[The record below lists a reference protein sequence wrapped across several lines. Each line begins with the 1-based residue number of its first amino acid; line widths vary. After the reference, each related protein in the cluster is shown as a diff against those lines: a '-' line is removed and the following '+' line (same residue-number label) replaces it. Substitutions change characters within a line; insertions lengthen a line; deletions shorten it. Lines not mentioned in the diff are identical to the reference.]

1 MHYTLYHRLL
11 SPNVSAT
18 MWWLIQTCRH
28 QPIEFIFVRDSDG
41 NPVCRHQS
49 SLWILAHTA
58 ATSPY
63 QQSQKLRTAS
73 ISLPPADPY
82 AHTPSPLQSHQN
94 AHTPHL
100 QWNSASCL
108 YLKCIGMHVHCT
120 CNTCLYLLFDVC
132 ISVSFATE
140 ENHCMVAETF
150 VDTKLWLVQ
159 QLNL

>member
-11 SPNVSAT
+11 SPNISAT

-73 ISLPPADPY
+73 ISLPPADPCP
-82 AHTPSPLQSHQN
+82 HTLPASISPECTYTAPAVEFCFLSLFKMYWN
-94 AHTPHL
+94 ACALHL
-100 QWNSASCL
+100 QYLSVFIVWCLHICIICHWRKPLYGGWNICR
-108 YLKCIGMHVHCT
+108 Y
-120 CNTCLYLLFDVC
+120 
-132 ISVSFATE
+132 
-140 ENHCMVAETF
+140 
-150 VDTKLWLVQ
+150 
-159 QLNL
+159 